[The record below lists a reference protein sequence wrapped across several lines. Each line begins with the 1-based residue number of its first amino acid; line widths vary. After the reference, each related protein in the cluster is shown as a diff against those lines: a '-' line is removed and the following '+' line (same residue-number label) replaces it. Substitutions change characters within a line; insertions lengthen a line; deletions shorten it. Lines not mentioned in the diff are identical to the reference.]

1 MLKSFIFGR
10 FGKYQIAIC
19 TMAFSWNEIK
29 DRALRFSKEWENTT
43 NEEADAKCFLD
54 VFFDVFGISLKKMEI
69 FEKKVKKLSP
79 S

>member
-10 FGKYQIAIC
+10 FDKYQIAIC

-43 NEEADAKCFLD
+43 NEEADAKCF
-54 VFFDVFGISLKKMEI
+54 FDVFGISLKKMET
-69 FEKKVKKLSP
+69 FENKVKELSP